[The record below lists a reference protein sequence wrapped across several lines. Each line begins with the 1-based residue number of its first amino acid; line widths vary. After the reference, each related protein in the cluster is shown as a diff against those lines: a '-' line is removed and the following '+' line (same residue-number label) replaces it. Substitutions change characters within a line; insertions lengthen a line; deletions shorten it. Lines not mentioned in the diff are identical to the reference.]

1 MMMARESKASV
12 FMVVAGN
19 WKNEMPAIPTF
30 VKSQVESLRIA
41 GWEVT
46 LGLVDDRTSV
56 QGILQNVRRLRREV
70 SRSRPRLVHAQYGSV
85 TAAIANLIRGPLPLV
100 VSFCGD
106 DLLGTPSPGLHW
118 RVRERCG
125 RAIGLWAARRSAT
138 LIVKSD
144 NLLRALPASLRD
156 RAVLLP
162 NGVDMGWFRPMAQD
176 ECRSRLGWNLQ
187 SKVVLFNA
195 SQNENQIC
203 KNPTLARAA
212 VDLLAQSIP
221 DVSLY
226 MMSNASQEEVR
237 LLLNAADSL
246 LVTSLHEGSPNIVKE
261 AMACNLPVVSVPCGD
276 VPERL
281 RMTHPGGV
289 CSYDARVLAKALEEV
304 LKAGSRSNGRN
315 ELIAQGLTAAKVAE
329 RLIQVYRQAQEQ
341 HSSIVRESA

>member
-1 MMMARESKASV
+1 MMMARENKASV
-12 FMVVAGN
+12 FMVIAGN
-19 WKNEMPAIPTF
+19 WKNGALAIPTF
-30 VKSQVESLRIA
+30 VRSQAESLRSA

-46 LGLVDDRTSV
+46 LGVVDDRTSV
-56 QGILQNVRRLRREV
+56 HGILRNVRRLRREV
-70 SRSRPRLVHAQYGSV
+70 NRSRPGLVHAQYGSV
-85 TAAIANLIRGPLPLV
+85 TAVVADLIRGSLPLV

-106 DLLGTPSPGLHW
+106 DLLGTPGPGLYW
-118 RVRERCG
+118 RTREKCA
-125 RAIGLWAARRSAT
+125 RAIGLWAGLRSTT

-144 NLLRALPASLRD
+144 NLLRALPVSLRD
-156 RAVLLP
+156 RAVMLP
-162 NGVDMGWFRPMAQD
+162 NGVDTAWFRPMARY
-176 ECRSRLGWNLQ
+176 ECRARLGWNVQ

-195 SQNENQIC
+195 SQNEDRLR
-203 KNPTLARAA
+203 KNPSLARAA

-221 DVSLY
+221 EVSLY

-281 RMTHPGGV
+281 RMTLPGGV

-315 ELIAQGLTAAKVAE
+315 ELIAQGLTTAKVAE
-329 RLIQVYRQAQEQ
+329 RLIRVYCQAQEQ
-341 HSSIVRESA
+341 HSSIVRESV